1 MVEEDMVEPIIQD
14 ILDIDLL
21 IKNVIILLNTHINNL

>member
-21 IKNVIILLNTHINNL
+21 IKNVIILPNTRINNL